1 MSNRTA
7 TMPEIGDITP
17 ELLHVKAIEKKRY
30 TYEWY
35 VVFICML
42 AYILSFV
49 DRQIISLMIEPIKQ
63 DLELSDTQ
71 FSLLSGLAFSLF
83 YAFMGAPI
91 AILADRHSRS
101 KIMAIGVV
109 FWSIATMACG
119 MSKNFFQLF
128 LSRMGVGVGEA
139 ALSPAFYSM
148 SADMFPKKKLGRAVG
163 IYSLGAFIGGGVA
176 FLIGGYVISLV
187 KELDTIIIPVLG
199 ELRPWQMTFILVG
212 LPGVFLA
219 LLMFLTIKDPKRKGL
234 KLDSDGAVVKSTF
247 KDTLSFIYT
256 HKKTISHHFIGFSFY
271 AMVLYSLMGWSPAF
285 YMRHFGLT
293 PSETGYYLGIILL
306 LSNTAG
312 VFFGGW
318 LVDWLNG
325 KGYTDAAMRAG
336 FIGAVGLI
344 IPAVLFTMVDSLWLS
359 LTILTIAM
367 FFASFPLVTSAAAI
381 QVLAPNQLRAQVT
394 ALFLLVSNLVGLG
407 LGTSAVALITDKI
420 LGSPL
425 LVGQSIS
432 IMNLIAGGLTI
443 VILLTGCKA
452 FRESVA
458 LEKNSSQ

>member
-1 MSNRTA
+1 MKNRDMGSQIALKTA
-7 TMPEIGDITP
+7 LNPASLDA
-17 ELLHVKAIEKKRY
+17 VKVRY

-63 DLELSDTQ
+63 DLDLSDTQ
-71 FSLLSGLAFSLF
+71 FSLLSGFAFSLF

-109 FWSIATMACG
+109 FWSIATAACG
-119 MSKNFFQLF
+119 LSKNFLQLF
-128 LSRMGVGVGEA
+128 LARMGVGVGEA

-187 KELDTIIIPVLG
+187 KELDSVFIPFLG
-199 ELRPWQMTFILVG
+199 ELKSWQATFILVG

-234 KLDSDGAVVKSTF
+234 MVDSNGDVIKSTF
-247 KDTLSFIYT
+247 ADTLKFLST
-256 HKKTISHHFIGFSFY
+256 HRKTITHHFIGFSFY

-285 YMRHFGLT
+285 YMRKFGLT
-293 PSETGYYLGIILL
+293 PSETGYYLGFILL
-306 LSNTAG
+306 LSNTSG

-318 LVDWLNG
+318 LIDWLNS
-325 KGYTDAAMRAG
+325 KGHTDAAMRTG
-336 FIGAVGLI
+336 VIGAIGLI
-344 IPAVLFTMVDSLWLS
+344 IPAVTFTLVDSLSFS
-359 LTILTIAM
+359 LGILAVAM

-394 ALFLLVSNLVGLG
+394 ALFLLVSNLIGLG
-407 LGTSAVALITDKI
+407 VGTTAVALITDQI
-420 LGSPL
+420 LHSPL
-425 LVGQSIS
+425 LVGNSIS
-432 IMNLIAGGLTI
+432 ILNLGAGFLTI
-443 VILLTGCKA
+443 IILATGCKS
-452 FRESVA
+452 FR
-458 LEKNSSQ
+458 NSLIKEGGNV

>member
-1 MSNRTA
+1 MKNKDVSTNYPPPARCDLSTNISDNA
-7 TMPEIGDITP
+7 
-17 ELLHVKAIEKKRY
+17 RY

-63 DLELSDTQ
+63 DLLLSDTQ

-109 FWSIATMACG
+109 FWSIATAACG
-119 MSKNFFQLF
+119 ISKNFIQMF
-128 LSRMGVGVGEA
+128 LARMGVGIGEA

-148 SADMFPKKKLGRAVG
+148 SADMFPKRKLGRAVG

-187 KELDTIIIPVLG
+187 RDLDTIVIPFLG
-199 ELRPWQMTFILVG
+199 ELKPWQFTFILVG
-212 LPGVFLA
+212 MPGVFLA
-219 LLMFLTIKDPKRKGL
+219 LLMYLTIRDPERRGL
-234 KLDSDGAVVKSTF
+234 KVGSDGEVIKSTF
-247 KDTLSFIYT
+247 TDTLKFLYS
-256 HKKTISHHFIGFSFY
+256 HGRTIIHHFLGFSFY

-285 YMRHFGLT
+285 YMRSFNLT

-306 LSNTAG
+306 ISNTSG

-318 LVDWLNG
+318 LVDWLND
-325 KGYTDAAMRAG
+325 KGYRDAAMRTG
-336 FIGAVGLI
+336 VIGAIGLI
-344 IPAVLFTMVDSLWLS
+344 IPAVTFTMIDSLAIS
-359 LTILTIAM
+359 LGVLAIAM

-394 ALFLLVSNLVGLG
+394 ALFLLTSNLIGLG
-407 LGTSAVALITDKI
+407 LGTTIVALITDKV

-425 LVGQSIS
+425 LVGSSIS
-432 IMNLIAGGLTI
+432 IVNLIAGGMT
-443 VILLTGCKA
+443 ILLLMLGCKP
-452 FRESVA
+452 FIKSIEREKSI
-458 LEKNSSQ
+458 